1 MMNERLPI
9 FQPTD
14 AVNDFPVIPAPS
26 MRRRGSGDSME
37 DLIRRA
43 LEEPDDDDD
52 SGTIEMVPEHIVA
65 GRKVR

>member
-1 MMNERLPI
+1 
-9 FQPTD
+9 
-14 AVNDFPVIPAPS
+14 